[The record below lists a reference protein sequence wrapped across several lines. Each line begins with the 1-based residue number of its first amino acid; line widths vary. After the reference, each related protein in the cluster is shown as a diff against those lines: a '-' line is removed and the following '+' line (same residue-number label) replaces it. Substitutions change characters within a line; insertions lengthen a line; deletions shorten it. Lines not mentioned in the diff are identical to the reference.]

1 MTLDEALREVRSKE
15 RAQTVAAMGA
25 WQTPRPLLDDL
36 HRALCSAP
44 ADSVGNFYFE
54 KSDTR
59 IVVGRTDAFLAD
71 GDDTYGIPA
80 LRGPLQLGSWR
91 IEKGR
96 LCFYFWGSDC
106 RAYQVDSVAAALLV
120 VADLMLQQ
128 RENEAL

>member
-1 MTLDEALREVRSKE
+1 MTLDEALRAVRSKE
-15 RAQTVAAMGA
+15 RAQTVAAMSA
-25 WQTPRPLLDDL
+25 WQKPGSLLDDL
-36 HRALCSAP
+36 HLALCAAP
-44 ADSVGNFYFE
+44 AESVGNFYFE

-59 IVVGRTDAFLAD
+59 VVVGRTDAFLAD

-91 IEKGR
+91 LEKGR

-106 RAYQVDSVAAALLV
+106 RAYQADSVEAALLV

-128 RENEAL
+128 RDTEAA